1 MEIGNM
7 KVAIIGGTGRAG
19 TEISAELARRG
30 HQVTAISRHPENAV
44 KVDGVTAV
52 AGDVQHTDALIEA
65 IRGHDV
71 VVSAVMFS
79 DTDPASLVG
88 VVRDSGVPRY
98 LVVGGA
104 GSLEVAP
111 GVALITTP
119 EFPEAYKAE
128 AGKGADFLTYLRGVD
143 DIDWTF
149 LSPSAYFF
157 VGDRKG
163 SFRLGKDALLAD
175 ADGNSSIS
183 YADYAIALVDEI
195 ETPEHSKA
203 RFTVGY

>member
-1 MEIGNM
+1 M
-7 KVAIIGGTGRAG
+7 KVAIIGGSGRAG
-19 TEISAELARRG
+19 REISAELARRG

-44 KVDGVTAV
+44 EADGVTAV
-52 AGDVQHTDALIEA
+52 AGDVNHVDALA
-65 IRGHDV
+65 DTIRGHDA
-71 VVSAVMFS
+71 VVSAVMFA
-79 DTDPASLVG
+79 DTDPAALVG
-88 VVRDSGVPRY
+88 VVRASGVPRY

-111 GVALITTP
+111 GVALIDTP
-119 EFPEAYKAE
+119 EFPAEYKAE
-128 AGKGADFLTYLRGVD
+128 ASRGADFLAYLRGVD

-163 SFRLGKDALLAD
+163 SYRLGKDALLVD

-195 ETPEHSKA
+195 EKPSHSRQ

>member
-1 MEIGNM
+1 M

-52 AGDVQHTDALIEA
+52 AGDVQHTDALVEA
-65 IRGHDV
+65 IKGHDV

-163 SFRLGKDALLAD
+163 SFRLGKDELLAD

-195 ETPEHSKA
+195 ETPKHSKA

>member
-1 MEIGNM
+1 M
-7 KVAIIGGTGRAG
+7 KVAIIGGSGRAG
-19 TEISAELARRG
+19 REISTELARRG
-30 HQVTAISRHPENAV
+30 HRVTAISRHPENAV
-44 KVDGVTAV
+44 DAEGVTAL
-52 AGDVQHTDALIEA
+52 AGDVNDPAALAEA

-88 VVRDSGVPRY
+88 VMRAAGVPRY

-119 EFPEAYKAE
+119 DFPEAYKAE
-128 AGKGADFLTYLRGVD
+128 AGRGAAFLDNLRGVD

-157 VGDRKG
+157 VGDRTG
-163 SFRLGKDALLAD
+163 HFRLGRDELLVD

-183 YADYAIALVDEI
+183 YADYAIAMADEI
-195 ETPEHSKA
+195 ETPRHSRA

>member
-1 MEIGNM
+1 M
-7 KVAIIGGTGRAG
+7 KVAIIGGSGRAG
-19 TEISAELARRG
+19 REISAELARRG
-30 HQVTAISRHPENAV
+30 HQVTAISRHPENAIEA
-44 KVDGVTAV
+44 DGVTAV
-52 AGDVQHTDALIEA
+52 AGDVNHVDALADA
-65 IRGHDV
+65 IRGHDA
-71 VVSAVMFS
+71 VVSAVMFA
-79 DTDPASLVG
+79 DTDPAALVG
-88 VVRDSGVPRY
+88 VVRASGVPRY

-111 GVALITTP
+111 GVALIDTP
-119 EFPEAYKAE
+119 EFPAEYKAE
-128 AGKGADFLTYLRGVD
+128 ASRGSDFLAYLRGVE

-163 SFRLGKDALLAD
+163 SFRLGKDQLLVD
-175 ADGNSSIS
+175 ADGKSSIS

-195 ETPEHSKA
+195 EKAEHSRQ

>member
-1 MEIGNM
+1 M
-7 KVAIIGGTGRAG
+7 KVAVIGGSGRAG
-19 TEISAELARRG
+19 REISAELARRG

-44 KVDGVTAV
+44 VADGVMAA
-52 AGDVQHTDALIEA
+52 AGDVNHPDALAET

-71 VVSAVMFS
+71 VVSAVMFA
-79 DTDPASLVG
+79 DTDPASLVD
-88 VVRDSGVPRY
+88 VVRASGVPRY

-111 GVALITTP
+111 GVPLITTP
-119 EFPEAYKAE
+119 EFPEAYKVE
-128 AGKGADFLTYLRGVD
+128 AGRGSDFLNYLRRVG

-157 VGDRKG
+157 EGDRKG
-163 SFRLGKDALLAD
+163 QFRLGTDALLVD

-195 ETPEHSKA
+195 EQPRHSRA